1 MSSSIQ
7 SLTND
12 KTYCPRLFHG
22 YQVILKK
29 TNATSMRFGNLKFPE
44 NPFGLEIELFKRR
57 EQHNADGYLHPI
69 CASFKTYVMKYK
81 KIAALQHKTVHRN
94 CLPDSR
100 I

>member
-7 SLTND
+7 SFTND

-29 TNATSMRFGNLKFPE
+29 TNATSIRFGNLKFPE

-69 CASFKTYVMKYK
+69 CASFKTYE
-81 KIAALQHKTVHRN
+81 LQKDCSATA
-94 CLPDSR
+94 
-100 I
+100 